1 MTMIKGARMM
11 TTIVTRMRR
20 ALVNGDVR
28 ENEKD
33 NKKKVDT
40 QIDSDKNEKDI
51 TVRAEMTRTRRTRTR
66 MTVVK
71 RLEPVSS

>member
-51 TVRAEMTRTRRTRTR
+51 TVRAEMTRTRRTRT

-71 RLEPVSS
+71 RLKPVSS